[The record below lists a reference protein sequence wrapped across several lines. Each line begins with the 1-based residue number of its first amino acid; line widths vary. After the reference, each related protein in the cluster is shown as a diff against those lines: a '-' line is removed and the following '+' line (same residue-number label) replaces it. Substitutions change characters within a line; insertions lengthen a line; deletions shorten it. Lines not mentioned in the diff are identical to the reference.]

1 MNNIFKMLAENL
13 IFPMWVRDLSFRI
26 IFANKS
32 YSKLYGI
39 DREDFIGIRNED
51 FLEPDVCEKL
61 NNLYIE
67 AIESGETIISDTYIK
82 NKYYEYHI
90 IPIKDEDNKVF
101 AFAGLIGVITDMGRI
116 KEKDYEIELQKDITR
131 QIIDILPGSVFFKDR
146 GGRYVYANK
155 DYREF
160 YRERGVENIIGK
172 TDLEINYDKEQANA
186 FEREDRHIVKSKE
199 ASFKE
204 IILKSKAGKDSYR
217 EVIKLPFIN
226 SVGEVDG
233 IVGRSLDITERKKYQ
248 DRLEYLSYT
257 DVMTGAKN
265 RAYFEECIKEF
276 YQKDYLPLGIIMGDA
291 NGLKL
296 VNDSLG
302 HKEGDR
308 LLKELADILKKVAG
322 DKGDVFRIGGDEFAI
337 LIPKASF
344 RICDHM
350 ILEIINRCNDYKND
364 LFRISIALGSAI
376 TCTLNKDI
384 DDVMKEAE
392 DKVYRN
398 KLLQNTSVKSS
409 ILNSLKIGLEVR
421 SEETEQHTERVSENA
436 VKIGE
441 MLGLSMSEI
450 DELRIAA
457 DLHDIGKIGI
467 SEEILMKPALLTKE
481 EYNLIKTHSEK
492 GYRIIKASSELH
504 EVSRSVLYH
513 HERWD
518 GKGYPMGLNGD
529 EIPLLARIIT
539 VCDSYD
545 VMTSERVYKRA
556 MSKEEAVEELKN
568 CAGSQFDPKIVE
580 IFIKGLEQNIIK

>member
-13 IFPMWVRDLSFRI
+13 VFPMWIRDLNFRI
-26 IFANKS
+26 IFANNA
-32 YSKLYGI
+32 YSELYGI
-39 DREDFIGIRNED
+39 DREDFIGLRNED
-51 FLEPDVCEKL
+51 YLEPHIYEGL
-61 NNLYIE
+61 NYIYRE
-67 AIESGETIISDTYIK
+67 VVETGETIISDTYVK

-90 IPIKDEDNKVF
+90 IPIKDDTNKVC
-101 AFAGLIGVITDMGRI
+101 AFAGLVGVITSMGKI

-131 QIIDILPGSVFFKDR
+131 QIIDILPGSVFFKDKN
-146 GGRYVYANK
+146 GRYVYANK

-172 TDLEINYDKEQANA
+172 TDLEINYDKDQANS
-186 FEREDRHIVKSKE
+186 FEKEDKHILESKESSFKELIVKSKTG
-199 ASFKE
+199 KE
-204 IILKSKAGKDSYR
+204 SYR

-226 SVGEVDG
+226 NTGEVDG

-248 DRLEYLSYT
+248 ARLEYLSYT

-308 LLKELADILKKVAG
+308 LLKELADILKEVAG
-322 DKGDVFRIGGDEFAI
+322 DKGQVFRIGGDEFAI

-344 RICDHM
+344 RICDNM
-350 ILEIINRCNDYKND
+350 ILDIIDKCNDYKND
-364 LFRISIALGSAI
+364 LFRISIALGSSI
-376 TCTLNKDI
+376 TCTLNRDI

-436 VKIGE
+436 VRIGE
-441 MLGLSMSEI
+441 MLGLPMSEI

-467 SEEILMKPALLTKE
+467 SEEILMKPSSLTKE

-518 GKGYPMGLNGD
+518 GTGYPMGLNGD
-529 EIPLLARIIT
+529 EIPLLARIIA

-545 VMTSERVYKRA
+545 VMTSKRVYKRA
-556 MSKEEAVEELKN
+556 MSKEEAIEELKN
-568 CAGSQFDPKIVE
+568 CAGYQFDPKIVE
-580 IFIKGLEQNIIK
+580 IFIKGLEENIVK